1 MMTIQELIECC
12 ARNEGRAWAEL
23 WLIVEGSALCPIRRL
38 LARWH
43 FDPSLEDDIMQELYR
58 YLQADGQRR
67 LRSFRGA
74 SEPELRSY
82 LRTLAT
88 RFGRDTIR
96 KWDGHRRREA
106 RTLRLAPPPDRAG
119 PTEQEI
125 QAAIREL
132 NSILSAS
139 DRAKLKKVLSA
150 QQLLPEPENTDPL
163 AAPEPSPRTVRHWRQ
178 QIGRLCGRDLS

>member
-1 MMTIQELIECC
+1 MTIQVLIERC

-23 WLIVEGSALCPIRRL
+23 WLIVEGSALSPIRRL

-43 FDPSLEDDIMQELYR
+43 FDPSLVDDIMQELYR
-58 YLQADGQRR
+58 YLQADDQRR

-74 SEPELRSY
+74 SEPEFRSY

-88 RFGRDTIR
+88 RFGRDTVR

-106 RTLRLAPPPDRAG
+106 LTLRLAPPPDRAG

-139 DRAKLKKVLSA
+139 DRAKLRKVLSD
-150 QQLLPEPENTDPL
+150 QQLLPESKNSDPL
-163 AAPEPSPRTVRHWRQ
+163 AAPGPSPRTVRYWRQ
-178 QIGRLCGRDLS
+178 QMGRIYGQDLS